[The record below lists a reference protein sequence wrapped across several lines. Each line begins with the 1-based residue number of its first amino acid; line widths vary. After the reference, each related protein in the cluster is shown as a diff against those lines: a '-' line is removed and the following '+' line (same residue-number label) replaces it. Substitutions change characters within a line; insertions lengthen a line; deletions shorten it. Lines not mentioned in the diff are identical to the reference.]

1 MIDEVDTTTDE
12 AAQAVIEE
20 QIAAVELLKAE
31 QEGIEALALE
41 EVARL
46 TEASTNAMNVA
57 RLAAEIASGKKIADE
72 NIASIQV
79 KIDALRT
86 KISTRRESLVSQAAA
101 IEKYRYNANQETGD
115 KREDAFAILDLAL
128 AAEDADNRQQ
138 ISDANLIE

>member
-128 AAEDADNRQQ
+128 AAEDADNRQ
-138 ISDANLIE
+138 